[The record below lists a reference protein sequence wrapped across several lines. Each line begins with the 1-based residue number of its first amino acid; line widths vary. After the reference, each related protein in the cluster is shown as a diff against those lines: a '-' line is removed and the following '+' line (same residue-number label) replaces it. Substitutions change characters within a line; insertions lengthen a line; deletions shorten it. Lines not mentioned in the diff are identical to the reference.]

1 MSLRIA
7 ARFAAR
13 ELRGG
18 LKGFRIFL
26 ACLTLGVAAIAAV
39 GSVRSSIEAGLARE
53 GAAIL
58 GGDAEIDLTYRFA
71 TPEERA
77 VLDSMAVAVSEVTD
91 FRSMVVKGQ
100 GDSAERGLTQV
111 KSVDAAYPLIG
122 QVELSPAMPLS
133 QALAGS
139 DGLPGAVVHPLLI
152 DRMGL
157 QIGDTFRLGTQEF
170 RLMAAITREPDA
182 GADGFGLG
190 PRTIVATD
198 ALANAGLLTAGSLYS
213 TEYRML
219 LPEGSDLDA
228 MRAQALAAFEG
239 AGARWRDSRNGA
251 PSVARFVERL
261 GSFLILVGLSGLAVG
276 GVGVS
281 AAVRAYLAG
290 KTSVIATLRTLGAD
304 RATIFQTYFL
314 QIGALSLLGIAMGLM
329 LGAAIP
335 LALGPFL
342 ESRLPVPAVFTIHP
356 APLLEAAIYGALT
369 ALIFTLWPLSRT
381 EEVRAATLF
390 RDALSSSRLLPP
402 LRMLVVI
409 LLLLAALIGTAV
421 AFSGAAMLT
430 LWTAGGILGA
440 LLLLVLTAFA
450 VRALTRRMRG
460 AARGRPVLRWALAAI
475 GGQRDEA
482 TSVVLSLG
490 LGLSVLAAVGQ
501 IDGNLRGAISRDLP
515 DVAPSYF
522 FVDIQRDQMPA
533 FMERLENDPAV
544 SRIDSAPMLRGVIT
558 RINDRPAREVAGDHW
573 VVTGDRAVTYAGAMP
588 EGTRI
593 LAGDWWPDDY
603 DGPPQISFAEEEA
616 REMGIGLGDTI
627 TMNVLGRD
635 ITGTITSLREV
646 DFSTGGMG
654 FVLTM
659 NERALAGAPHTF
671 ISTVYA
677 EEEAE
682 AQILRDV
689 AGSAPNIT
697 AIRVRDAIDQVSG
710 VLAGL
715 AAATSYGAAA
725 TLLTG
730 FLVLIG
736 AAAAGERARTYEAAV
751 LKTLGASRGRIL
763 RSFALRAALLG
774 AAAGVVAIGA
784 GIAGGW
790 AVSHYVMQT
799 GFTVIWPSAIAI
811 VLGGVLATLL
821 SGLAFAWRPLAARP
835 AQVLRARE

>member
-122 QVELSPAMPLS
+122 LVELSPAMPLS

-460 AARGRPVLRWALAAI
+460 AARGHPVLRWALAAI

-593 LAGDWWPDDY
+593 LAGEWWPDDY

>member
-1 MSLRIA
+1 MSLRVA
-7 ARFAAR
+7 SRFAAR

-26 ACLTLGVAAIAAV
+26 ACLALGVAAIAAV
-39 GSVRSSIEAGLARE
+39 GSVRASIEAGLARE

-71 TPEERA
+71 TTEERA
-77 VLDSMAVAVSEVTD
+77 WLDEIALEVSEVTD
-91 FRSMVVKGQ
+91 FRSMVVKGA
-100 GDSAERGLTQV
+100 GDTAERGLTQV
-111 KSVDAAYPLIG
+111 KSVDGAYPLIG
-122 QVELSPAMPLS
+122 QVTLEPAMPLA
-133 QALAGS
+133 QALAGA

-152 DRMGL
+152 DRMGM
-157 QIGDTFRLGTQEF
+157 QIGDTFRLGTQDF
-170 RLMAAITREPDA
+170 RLMAAIMREPDA

-190 PRTIVATD
+190 PRTIVATT
-198 ALANAGLLTAGSLYS
+198 ALEDAGLLTPGTLYS

-219 LPEGSDLDA
+219 LPEDSDLDA
-228 MRAQALAAFEG
+228 LETQVGDRFEG

-314 QIGALSLLGIAMGLM
+314 QIGALSLLGITLGLL

-342 ESRLPVPAVFTIHP
+342 EARLPVPAVFTVHP
-356 APLLEAAIYGALT
+356 APLIEAAIYGALT

-390 RDALSSSRLLPP
+390 RDALSSTRALPP
-402 LRMLVVI
+402 VRMLGVI
-409 LLLLAALIGTAV
+409 IVLLAALIGTAM

-440 LLLLVLTAFA
+440 LVLLTVTAFG
-450 VRALTRRMRG
+450 VRALTKRLRG
-460 AARGRPVLRWALAAI
+460 TAQGRPILRWALAAI

-482 TSVVLSLG
+482 TSVILSLG

-501 IDGNLRGAISRDLP
+501 IDGNLRGAIANDLP

-533 FMERLENDPAV
+533 FLDRLENDPAV

-558 RINDRPAREVAGDHW
+558 QINGRPAREVAGDHW
-573 VVTGDRAVTYAGAMP
+573 VVTGDRAVTYANTIP
-588 EGTRI
+588 DGTKI
-593 LAGDWWPDDY
+593 LAGEWWPDDY

-616 REMGIGLGDTI
+616 REMGVGLGDTI

-646 DFSTGGMG
+646 DFSTGAMG

-677 EEEAE
+677 EEQAE

-697 AIRVRDAIDQVSG
+697 AIRVRDAIDQVSE
-710 VLAGL
+710 VLSGL

-736 AAAAGERARTYEAAV
+736 AAAAGERARTYEAAL
-751 LKTLGASRGRIL
+751 LKTLGASRSRIL

-774 AAAGVVAIGA
+774 AAAGVVAIAA
-784 GIAGGW
+784 GIGGGW
-790 AVSHYVMQT
+790 AVSHFVMQT